1 MIIDIIIAAAILIMA
16 VFGYR
21 KGFLKQAFTLV
32 GILLVTFA
40 SAPIAGIIE
49 HILADE
55 FNIVLAGKHLQL
67 MLLSATAAII
77 YIICFCLGLFLHDTL
92 VKGIEVAEKTN
103 HILGTILSILETIFA
118 VYFILGTTA
127 AYQDKIEK
135 YAPQCNQV
143 LNESVVFPIVK
154 NNNLLMKYSFFNRNN
169 TASNTNNTNT
179 DNTKSDNTK
188 SDNTKSDNTKSDN
201 TKSDNTKSDNTKSD
215 NSKSDSN
222 KTTDQNT
229 QNKTKKHQTNKP
241 GTPQN
246 PRFRK

>member
-1 MIIDIIIAAAILIMA
+1 MIIDIIIAAAVLVMA

-55 FNIVLAGKHLQL
+55 FDMVLTGKHLQL

-103 HILGTILSILETIFA
+103 HILGTVLSILETMFA

-135 YAPQCNQV
+135 YTPQFNQV

-169 TASNTNNTNT
+169 TNETDKSKTNTNTNTNTTPTPNPTPNTNSNTNTNSNSKPTRVKKPIYPKPNTN
-179 DNTKSDNTK
+179 
-188 SDNTKSDNTKSDN
+188 
-201 TKSDNTKSDNTKSD
+201 
-215 NSKSDSN
+215 
-222 KTTDQNT
+222 
-229 QNKTKKHQTNKP
+229 
-241 GTPQN
+241 G
-246 PRFRK
+246 